1 MRGWSVIL
9 GGWGD
14 RRGVSVDMKISA
26 RGARPSLFE
35 LPVALPGHHVSLR
48 ARDEVRQIA
57 NTIIIIRE
65 TASCNKHG
73 GDVPHKAGGCFPD
86 DPEDDGPRTT
96 ERKEDRCCDNKLRG
110 CEASRSREP
119 RRTESTVGR
128 DSTRKKQKNIL
139 NLGE

>member
-1 MRGWSVIL
+1 MRGWSVIW

-65 TASCNKHG
+65 QRHATNTEVTCRKRPVVVS
-73 GDVPHKAGGCFPD
+73 PMI
-86 DPEDDGPRTT
+86 PRTT
-96 ERKEDRCCDNKLRG
+96 ARGRRRERRTAAVITTKKLRG
-110 CEASRSREP
+110 CEANVHAAADCASRD
-119 RRTESTVGR
+119 G
-128 DSTRKKQKNIL
+128 QKMIF
-139 NLGE
+139 